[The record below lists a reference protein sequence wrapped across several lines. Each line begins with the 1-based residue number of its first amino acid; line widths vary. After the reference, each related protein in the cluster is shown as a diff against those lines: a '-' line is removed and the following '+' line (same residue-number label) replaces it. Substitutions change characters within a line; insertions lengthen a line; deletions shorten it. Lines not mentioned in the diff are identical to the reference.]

1 MLSYLSK
8 LSMREKLIVIMAFV
22 IVFALS
28 IHGLVIEPY
37 QQNLVRVTKQINQ
50 AKSDLLWMQSE
61 VQRLPVNIAAQ
72 KKVSFN
78 GSLANLINQ
87 AVASQQLKTYL
98 TQMTP
103 IGDSEIRIRYS
114 AIDFNQLIAFIA
126 TLKQRGLIIKDLR
139 INSTSDIATVDSTV
153 VFKKPA

>member
-8 LSMREKLIVIMAFV
+8 FSMREKLIVIMGVV
-22 IVFALS
+22 IVGALS
-28 IHGLVIEPY
+28 IHDLVIEPY
-37 QQNLVRVTKQINQ
+37 HQDLVRVTEEINQ
-50 AKSDLLWMQSE
+50 AKRDLLWMQSE
-61 VQRLPVNIAAQ
+61 VQRLPVNTVTQ

-87 AVASQQLKTYL
+87 AVANQQLKTYL

-103 IGDSEIRIRYS
+103 IGESEIRIRYS
-114 AIDFNQLIAFIA
+114 SIDFNQLIAFIS
-126 TLKQRGLIIKDLR
+126 TLKERGLIIKDLR

>member
-8 LSMREKLIVIMAFV
+8 FSMREKLIVILAVV
-22 IVFALS
+22 IVGTLS
-28 IHGLVIEPY
+28 IYDLVIEPY
-37 QQNLVRVTKQINQ
+37 HQDLVRVTEEIDQ

-61 VQRLPVNIAAQ
+61 VQSLPVNTTTQ

-87 AVASQQLKTYL
+87 AVANQKLKTYL

-103 IGDSEIRIRYS
+103 IGESEIRIRYS
-114 AIDFNQLIAFIA
+114 SIDFNQLIAFIS
-126 TLKQRGLIIKDLR
+126 TLKERGLIIKDLR

>member
-8 LSMREKLIVIMAFV
+8 FSMREKLIVILAVV
-22 IVFALS
+22 IVGTLS
-28 IHGLVIEPY
+28 IYDLVIEPY
-37 QQNLVRVTKQINQ
+37 HQDLVRVTEEIDQ

-61 VQRLPVNIAAQ
+61 VQSLPVNTATQ
-72 KKVSFN
+72 NKVSFN

-87 AVASQQLKTYL
+87 AVANQKLKTYL

-103 IGDSEIRIRYS
+103 IGESEIRIRYS
-114 AIDFNQLIAFIA
+114 SIDFNQLIAFIS
-126 TLKQRGLIIKDLR
+126 TLKERGLIIKDLR

>member
-8 LSMREKLIVIMAFV
+8 FSMREKLIVILAVV
-22 IVFALS
+22 IVGTLS
-28 IHGLVIEPY
+28 IYDLVIEPY
-37 QQNLVRVTKQINQ
+37 HQDLVRVTEEIDQ

-61 VQRLPVNIAAQ
+61 VQSLPVNTATQ

-87 AVASQQLKTYL
+87 AVANQKLKTYL

-103 IGDSEIRIRYS
+103 IGESEIRIRYS
-114 AIDFNQLIAFIA
+114 SIDFNQLIAFIS
-126 TLKQRGLIIKDLR
+126 TLKERGLIIKDLR

>member
-8 LSMREKLIVIMAFV
+8 FSMREKLIVILAVV
-22 IVFALS
+22 IVGTLS
-28 IHGLVIEPY
+28 IYDLVIEPY
-37 QQNLVRVTKQINQ
+37 HQDLVRVTEEIDQ

-61 VQRLPVNIAAQ
+61 VQSLPVYTATQ

-87 AVASQQLKTYL
+87 AVANQKLKTYL

-103 IGDSEIRIRYS
+103 IGESEIRIRYS
-114 AIDFNQLIAFIA
+114 SIDFNQLIAFIS
-126 TLKQRGLIIKDLR
+126 TLKERGLIIKDLR

>member
-8 LSMREKLIVIMAFV
+8 FSMREKLIVILAVV
-22 IVFALS
+22 IVGTLS
-28 IHGLVIEPY
+28 IYDLVIEPY
-37 QQNLVRVTKQINQ
+37 HQDLVRVTEEIDQ
-50 AKSDLLWMQSE
+50 AKSDLLWKQSE
-61 VQRLPVNIAAQ
+61 VQSLPVNTATQ
-72 KKVSFN
+72 NKVSFN

-87 AVASQQLKTYL
+87 AVANQKLKTYL

-103 IGDSEIRIRYS
+103 IGESEIRIRYS
-114 AIDFNQLIAFIA
+114 SIDFNQLIAFIS
-126 TLKQRGLIIKDLR
+126 TLKERGLIIKDLR

>member
-1 MLSYLSK
+1 MSYLSK
-8 LSMREKLIVIMAFV
+8 LSIRERLILITAVVV
-22 IVFALS
+22 IVALS

-37 QQNLVRVTKQINQ
+37 QQNLIRVTEEIDQ

-61 VQRLPVNIAAQ
+61 IQRLPVSSAT
-72 KKVSFN
+72 KKGVSFN

-87 AVASQQLKTYL
+87 AVASQKLKTYL

-103 IGDSEIRIRYS
+103 IGESEIRIRYS
-114 AIDFNQLIAFIA
+114 AIEFNQLITFIA
-126 TLKQRGLIIKDLR
+126 GLKDRGLIIKDLR

-153 VFKKPA
+153 VFRKPA

>member
-1 MLSYLSK
+1 
-8 LSMREKLIVIMAFV
+8 MREKLIVILAVV
-22 IVFALS
+22 IVGTLS
-28 IHGLVIEPY
+28 IYDLVIEPY
-37 QQNLVRVTKQINQ
+37 HQDLVRVTEEIDQ

-61 VQRLPVNIAAQ
+61 VQSLPVNTATQ

-87 AVASQQLKTYL
+87 AVANQKLKTYL

-103 IGDSEIRIRYS
+103 IGESEIRIRYS
-114 AIDFNQLIAFIA
+114 SIDFNQLIAFIS
-126 TLKQRGLIIKDLR
+126 TLKERGLIIKDLR

>member
-8 LSMREKLIVIMAFV
+8 LSIREKLIVITAVVV
-22 IVFALS
+22 IGVLS

-37 QQNLVRVTKQINQ
+37 QQNLIQVTENLDQ

-61 VQRLPVNIAAQ
+61 VSRLPAASTT
-72 KKVSFN
+72 KKDVSFN
-78 GSLANLINQ
+78 GSLANLIDQ
-87 AVASQQLKTYL
+87 AVASQKLKTYL

-103 IGDSEIRIRYS
+103 IGESEIRIRYTG
-114 AIDFNQLIAFIA
+114 IDFNQLIAFIA
-126 TLKQRGLIIKDLR
+126 TLKDRGLIIKDLR

-153 VFKKPA
+153 VFRKPA

>member
-8 LSMREKLIVIMAFV
+8 FSMREKLIVILAVV
-22 IVFALS
+22 IVGTLS
-28 IHGLVIEPY
+28 IYDLVIEPY
-37 QQNLVRVTKQINQ
+37 HQDLVRVTEEIDQ

-61 VQRLPVNIAAQ
+61 VQSLPVNTATQ

-87 AVASQQLKTYL
+87 AVANQKLKTYL

-103 IGDSEIRIRYS
+103 IGESEIRIRYS
-114 AIDFNQLIAFIA
+114 SIDFNQLIAFIS
-126 TLKQRGLIIKDLR
+126 TLKERGLIIKDLR

-153 VFKKPA
+153 VFRKPA

>member
-1 MLSYLSK
+1 
-8 LSMREKLIVIMAFV
+8 MREKLIVILAVV
-22 IVFALS
+22 IVGTLS
-28 IHGLVIEPY
+28 IYDLVIEPY
-37 QQNLVRVTKQINQ
+37 HQDLVRVTEEIDQ

-61 VQRLPVNIAAQ
+61 VQSLPVNTATQ
-72 KKVSFN
+72 NKVSFN

-87 AVASQQLKTYL
+87 AVANQKLKTYL

-103 IGDSEIRIRYS
+103 IGESEIRIRYS
-114 AIDFNQLIAFIA
+114 SIDFNQLIAFIS
-126 TLKQRGLIIKDLR
+126 TLKERGLIIKDLR

>member
-8 LSMREKLIVIMAFV
+8 FSMREKLIVILAVV
-22 IVFALS
+22 IVGTLS
-28 IHGLVIEPY
+28 IYDLVIEPY
-37 QQNLVRVTKQINQ
+37 HQDLVRVTEEIDQ

-61 VQRLPVNIAAQ
+61 VQSLPVNTATQ

-87 AVASQQLKTYL
+87 AVANQKLKTYL

-103 IGDSEIRIRYS
+103 IGESEIRIRYS
-114 AIDFNQLIAFIA
+114 SIGFNQLIAFIS
-126 TLKQRGLIIKDLR
+126 TLKERGLIIKDLR

>member
-8 LSMREKLIVIMAFV
+8 LSMREKLILMMAF
-22 IVFALS
+22 IVLSVLS
-28 IHGLVIEPY
+28 IDGLVIVPY
-37 QQNLVRVTKQINQ
+37 QQNSVRVTEEIDQ

-61 VQRLPVNIAAQ
+61 VQRLPVNNEIQ
-72 KKVSFN
+72 NKVSFN

-103 IGDSEIRIRYS
+103 IGESEIRIRYS

-126 TLKQRGLIIKDLR
+126 SLKERGLIIKDLR